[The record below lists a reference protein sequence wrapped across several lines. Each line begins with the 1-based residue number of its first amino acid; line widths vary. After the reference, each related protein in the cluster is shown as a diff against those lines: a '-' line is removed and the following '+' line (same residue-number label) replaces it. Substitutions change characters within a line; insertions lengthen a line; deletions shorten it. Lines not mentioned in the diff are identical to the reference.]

1 MKTYFTKRTISLRKI
16 ANSSEA
22 ARARQKNDAALLV
35 LGHRSVN
42 SRASWAVGTPSR
54 ARPVESPV
62 SMDRP
67 PPKVSKELAN
77 AAQDDW
83 MREVQDAAKHRAVRQ
98 MEGYDGFK
106 NMVSVAHLRPY
117 HAPNLKDHSGPA
129 PPAFA
134 FTPEGTRA
142 APAPTPGASSL
153 APNLSSGP
161 DAPLPPPAN
170 SMAFDR
176 AWRRSCKTPERRWEY
191 LVRVMSPESFAD
203 VFAVEVTGVHLAEI
217 VAALADG
224 FERAAD
230 RAEED
235 AARVASTLQHLSRAG
250 RFQLARRLVP
260 AKTKKARE
268 GL

>member
-1 MKTYFTKRTISLRKI
+1 
-16 ANSSEA
+16 
-22 ARARQKNDAALLV
+22 
-35 LGHRSVN
+35 
-42 SRASWAVGTPSR
+42 
-54 ARPVESPV
+54 
-62 SMDRP
+62 
-67 PPKVSKELAN
+67 
-77 AAQDDW
+77 

-129 PPAFA
+129 PPRSRS
-134 FTPEGTRA
+134 PPRA
-142 APAPTPGASSL
+142 RAPPPRPPPALPPSPRTSPRVPT
-153 APNLSSGP
+153 
-161 DAPLPPPAN
+161 PLPPPAN

-235 AARVASTLQHLSRAG
+235 AARVAPPSNTCPARGDSTRQTTGAREDEEGAG
-250 RFQLARRLVP
+250 GTVRGDRRRGGCDAETARRLGEAHGV
-260 AKTKKARE
+260 
-268 GL
+268 

>member
-1 MKTYFTKRTISLRKI
+1 M
-16 ANSSEA
+16 
-22 ARARQKNDAALLV
+22 
-35 LGHRSVN
+35 
-42 SRASWAVGTPSR
+42 
-54 ARPVESPV
+54 

-77 AAQDDW
+77 AARDDW

-142 APAPTPGASSL
+142 GPAPTPGASSL
-153 APNLSSGP
+153 APNLSGSRR
-161 DAPLPPPAN
+161 APPPARQP
-170 SMAFDR
+170 MAFDR
-176 AWRRSCKTPERRWEY
+176 AWRRSCKTSERRWEY

-203 VFAVEVTGVHLAEI
+203 VFAVEV
-217 VAALADG
+217 
-224 FERAAD
+224 RACTSRRSSRRSRKASNVPRIEPRTP
-230 RAEED
+230 RASHPPSNTSP
-235 AARVASTLQHLSRAG
+235 ARGDSNSPDDSCP
-250 RFQLARRLVP
+250 RR
-260 AKTKKARE
+260 RRRRWRDF
-268 GL
+268 